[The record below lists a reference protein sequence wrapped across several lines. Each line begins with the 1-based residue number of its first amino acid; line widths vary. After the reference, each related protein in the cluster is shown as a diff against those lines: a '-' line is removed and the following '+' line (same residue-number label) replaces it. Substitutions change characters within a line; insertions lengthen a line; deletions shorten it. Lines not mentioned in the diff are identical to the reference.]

1 MKNIILILAFCIFII
16 GCQRGKLN
24 ELSVDFNKSLIIP
37 PTNDLPAPGSKTIRE
52 ENKINTLVVGE
63 NNESISNDNLVS
75 NILTKTNLD
84 KVNNDIRDQI
94 DYDTGYKS
102 EEGFFSWLLKGKS
115 EREKNKTSSD
125 TVDAFEEQSNLNTN

>member
-1 MKNIILILAFCIFII
+1 MKNIILILTISMLAI

-52 ENKINTLVVGE
+52 EKKINTLVLGE

-75 NILTKTNLD
+75 NILTKTNSD
-84 KVNNDIRDQI
+84 KVSNDIRDQI

>member
-1 MKNIILILAFCIFII
+1 MKNIILILTISMLAI

-84 KVNNDIRDQI
+84 KVSNDIRDQI

>member
-1 MKNIILILAFCIFII
+1 MKNIILILTISLLAI

-37 PTNDLPAPGSKTIRE
+37 PTNDLPAPGSKITRE

-75 NILTKTNLD
+75 NILTKANSD
-84 KVNNDIRDQI
+84 KVSNDIRDQI

>member
-1 MKNIILILAFCIFII
+1 MKNIILILTISMLAI

-75 NILTKTNLD
+75 NILTKTNSD

>member
-1 MKNIILILAFCIFII
+1 MLAI

-37 PTNDLPAPGSKTIRE
+37 PTNDLPAPGSKSIRE

-63 NNESISNDNLVS
+63 NNESTSNDNLVN
-75 NILTKTNLD
+75 NILTKTNSD
-84 KVNNDIRDQI
+84 KVSNDIRDQI

>member
-1 MKNIILILAFCIFII
+1 MKNIILILTISVLAI

-52 ENKINTLVVGE
+52 ENKINTLMVGD
-63 NNESISNDNLVS
+63 NNESISNDDLVS
-75 NILTKTNLD
+75 NILTKTNSD
-84 KVNNDIRDQI
+84 KVSNDIRDQI

-115 EREKNKTSSD
+115 EREKNKASSD

>member
-1 MKNIILILAFCIFII
+1 MKNIILILTISMLAI

-52 ENKINTLVVGE
+52 EKKINTLVAGE
-63 NNESISNDNLVS
+63 NNESISNDNLVN
-75 NILTKTNLD
+75 NILTKTNSD
-84 KVNNDIRDQI
+84 KVSNDIRDQI

>member
-1 MKNIILILAFCIFII
+1 MKNIILILTISMLAI

-52 ENKINTLVVGE
+52 EKKINTLVAGE

-75 NILTKTNLD
+75 NILTKTNSD
-84 KVNNDIRDQI
+84 KVSNDIRDQI
-94 DYDTGYKS
+94 DYDTGYKI